1 MLFVKAVLIRI
12 TNLFYE
18 ISFTNIQNHY
28 PFKKSTILYFL
39 ILNRCFNN
47 PYISPYSSTNGVIY
61 SDFKL
66 LFLFN
71 LQG

>member
-1 MLFVKAVLIRI
+1 MLFVKTVLIRI

-39 ILNRCFNN
+39 ILNRFLII
-47 PYISPYSSTNGVIY
+47 PIFP
-61 SDFKL
+61 L
-66 LFLFN
+66 LVFQWSN
-71 LQG
+71 L